1 MKPAAPGS
9 TRLATDAA
17 DGIRAAIFLAGG
29 REVCFVGTVNG
40 DGVVVQARVV
50 ARGDVS
56 SVLAIPGFAQRGELL
71 IHNHPSGVLDPSAAD
86 MQVAAGLHDNGI
98 GFAITN
104 NTATALYVVVEVP
117 AAVPP
122 VPLVRADIDGVLGPG
137 GPVAVL
143 HPAFEDRESQRA
155 MARSVAR
162 LYNLGGVGLLE
173 AGTGVGKS
181 LAYLVPALRWSHQNG
196 ERTVVSTNT
205 INLQEQLV
213 KQDLPFLA
221 KALTDQN
228 VRFAMLKGWGNYL
241 CLARLE
247 QAQHAGATLF
257 DDAHTPELHSLVQW
271 AERTSD
277 GSRADLPTPPRPEVW
292 DEVAAEPDLCPR
304 MKCPHYDACFVFKAR
319 RAAAQADVVVVNHAL
334 LMADLAVRRA
344 SQNWSDAAVLPA
356 FTRLVVDEGHH
367 LEDAALERLGATVS
381 RRSVER
387 LFSRLERKGKG
398 LLPLLQQRQEELLR
412 ASAQGDA
419 LLVASQTLISR
430 SLLPAVDGGRQKAA
444 HLFDL
449 LQTVLGESTSP
460 QLRLT
465 DAFAA
470 SPQWN
475 AGLRTAFDDVVK
487 VFGQLGEGLGELKR
501 RLEADTKREEQV
513 APLLAEVS
521 AVVRRLSGAR
531 DALRTTLDPPKD
543 APPLVRWLEYRG
555 APKDRNVS
563 ASAVPL
569 DLEALLRDDL
579 FGRLKTTVIT
589 SATLTAGGRFEFTR
603 GRLGLAE
610 IDPPPVEKRF
620 ASPFDYA
627 EQALLVVPTDTPAP
641 NVDPAGHRAAVL
653 RMTSDLLAAS
663 EGGLFVL
670 FTSHRD
676 VKETAAA
683 LRAQRVHDRWPLLV
697 HGEGSRHEL
706 LARFRASG
714 DAVLLGTASFWEGVD
729 VPGRALRAMLIAKLP
744 FRVPSEPVTA
754 AQCEAIEARGGDSF
768 REYMLP
774 HAALRLTQGFG
785 RLIRSSAD
793 RGVVVLADSRV
804 VTKGYGRAMLDGLPP
819 ARRVS
824 GPWAEV
830 RASVELFFARPARR
844 RGAHDEQESRP

>member
-1 MKPAAPGS
+1 MNPLAPGAS
-9 TRLATDAA
+9 RLAKDAA

-29 REVCFVGTVNG
+29 REVCFVGTVDA
-40 DGVVVQARVV
+40 DGVVVSARVV
-50 ARGDVS
+50 ARGDVG

-71 IHNHPSGVLDPSAAD
+71 IHNHPSGVLDPSPAD
-86 MQVAAGLHDNGI
+86 LQVAAGIHDNGV

-117 AAVPP
+117 AAEPS
-122 VPLVRADIDGVLGPG
+122 VPLSRADIDGVLGPG
-137 GPVAVL
+137 GPVAAL

-162 LYNLGGVGLLE
+162 LYNQGGVGLLE

-181 LAYLVPALRWSHQNG
+181 LGYLVPALRWSHQNG
-196 ERTVVSTNT
+196 ERTIVSTNT

-221 KALTDQN
+221 AALTDQY

-257 DDAHTPELHSLVQW
+257 DDAHAPELQSLVQW

-292 DEVAAEPDLCPR
+292 DEVAAEPDLCAR

-381 RRSVER
+381 RRAVER

-398 LLPLLQQRQEELLR
+398 LLPLLLQRQEELLK
-412 ASAQGDA
+412 ASPQGDA

-449 LQTVLGESTSP
+449 LQTVLAGSTQP

-465 DAFAA
+465 AAFAS
-470 SPQWN
+470 SPEWT
-475 AGLRTAFDDVVK
+475 AGLKAAFDDVVH

-513 APLLAEVS
+513 APLLAEIG
-521 AVVRRLSGAR
+521 AVVRRLELAA
-531 DALRTTLDPPKD
+531 DALRKTLDPPRD
-543 APPLVRWLEYRG
+543 LPPLVRWLEFRG
-555 APKDRNVS
+555 AQKDRNVS

-569 DLEALLRDDL
+569 DLESLLRDDL
-579 FGRLKTTVIT
+579 FGRLATTVIT
-589 SATLTAGGRFEFTR
+589 SATLTAGGRFDFTR
-603 GRLGLAE
+603 GRLGLE
-610 IDPPPVEKRF
+610 DLDPPALEKRF
-620 ASPFDYA
+620 PSPFDYA

-641 NVDPAGHRAAVL
+641 NVDPAGHRAAVI

-663 EGGLFVL
+663 DGGLFVL
-670 FTSHRD
+670 FTSHRE
-676 VKETAAA
+676 VREAAAA
-683 LRAQRVHDRWPLLV
+683 LRAERVQDRWPLLV
-697 HGEGSRHEL
+697 HGEGARHEL

-714 DAVLLGTASFWEGVD
+714 NAVLLGTASFWEGVD

-754 AQCEAIEARGGDSF
+754 AQCEAIEARGGDAF

-785 RLIRSSAD
+785 RLIRSSSD
-793 RGVVVLADSRV
+793 RGVVVVADSRIAS
-804 VTKGYGRAMLDGLPP
+804 KSYGRAMLAGLPP
-819 ARRVS
+819 ARRVI
-824 GPWAEV
+824 GPWE
-830 RASVELFFARPARR
+830 SARR
-844 RGAHDEQESRP
+844 DVEAFFLVG